1 MGPTS
6 AASPLPDPET
16 IRRTAEQVL
25 RRPDYLLD
33 PQPDSG
39 STLLEWLLR
48 ALHWIATPFFW
59 LLDALSGLPGW
70 LRWPI
75 ALGLLA
81 LLILLVFH
89 IGYTIVSAV
98 SGPRQRRGLAAS
110 VRSTSRD
117 PAALE
122 RQAAESVSRGDYIT
136 AIRLL
141 FVACLLRLERA
152 EKRAF
157 RAGTTNREH
166 LRRHKDSPVFEP
178 LERFVEIIETRWY
191 GRGECGPEDFEACRA
206 AHARIR
212 EFTQESLHAHRA

>member
-48 ALHWIATPFFW
+48 TLHWIATPFFW

-98 SGPRQRRGLAAS
+98 SGPRQRRRPGR
-110 VRSTSRD
+110 VRSEYVSRSRRARTPGGRVGLSRRLHHRD
-117 PAALE
+117 PA
-122 RQAAESVSRGDYIT
+122 VVRGVP
-136 AIRLL
+136 
-141 FVACLLRLERA
+141 VA
-152 EKRAF
+152 
-157 RAGTTNREH
+157 AGTGGEARLSPARLTASTCAATRI
-166 LRRHKDSPVFEP
+166 RRSSSPSSDSSRSSKRVGTA
-178 LERFVEIIETRWY
+178 RASA
-191 GRGECGPEDFEACRA
+191 GPRNLEACRA
-206 AHARIR
+206 AHARNR
-212 EFTQESLHAHRA
+212 DFTQESLHAHRA